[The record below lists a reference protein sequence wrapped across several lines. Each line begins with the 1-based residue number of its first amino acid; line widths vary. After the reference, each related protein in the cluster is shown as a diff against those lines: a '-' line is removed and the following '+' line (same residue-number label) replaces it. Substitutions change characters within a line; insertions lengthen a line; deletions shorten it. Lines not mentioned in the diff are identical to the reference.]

1 MWELLAQ
8 IKDKLEFKTFF
19 KPWMCK
25 RFLCQTTYCLVYIN
39 FFVQYWMNFE
49 RRELILTWR
58 FVLIFVRR
66 PVRFYCF
73 ASGLDFLLTCK
84 QNRQELWISRKGMR
98 KIITNQFPVSL
109 KCTNS
114 SCFST
119 CTVHVRDNYF
129 YSCIINFWSPYYSL
143 NL

>member
-39 FFVQYWMNFE
+39 FVVQYWMNFE
-49 RRELILTWR
+49 RRELILTWG

-119 CTVHVRDNYF
+119 CTCTWLLF
-129 YSCIINFWSPYYSL
+129 LLLYY
-143 NL
+143 